1 MESKYLKNQR
11 KGHDGQECY
20 NLTIDNYSYEKRR
33 TNNNSIMWYLPLKPL
48 QKTFE
53 TLIENTA
60 NNDVWGTDITII
72 SLSILVKRPIFSYTA
87 YINSC
92 LYTNPL
98 NSSSSPLKI
107 ILNNS
112 HFTAILPINIQN
124 NYGYVPLNINELK
137 KKDSFNS
144 DNEIVYEILN

>member
-1 MESKYLKNQR
+1 MLLQNYLKVCPDFR
-11 KGHDGQECY
+11 
-20 NLTIDNYSYEKRR
+20 
-33 TNNNSIMWYLPLKPL
+33 
-48 QKTFE
+48 
-53 TLIENTA
+53 
-60 NNDVWGTDITII
+60 
-72 SLSILVKRPIFSYTA
+72 LSPV
-87 YINSC
+87 
-92 LYTNPL
+92 TNPL

-124 NYGYVPLNINELK
+124 NYGYVPLNINDLK